1 MSSNPFLHA
10 PTPQEDE
17 MEKPFFG
24 IRKSGFRSLWRVKN
38 HVSRL
43 FHDEKREI
51 HRKIVPG
58 IFGNDWVHNLV
69 DFLVSFWFTAP
80 KIHQRDIIGTSRKNC
95 EITRKFP
102 KIVDFTVKMARDIA
116 RKLDLSLPMVSGV
129 FGEDW
134 VRNLIFIPD
143 LIRISANFHRGWYP
157 KIALTRIWL
166 QKCVR

>member
-1 MSSNPFLHA
+1 MEFWRAIWNDFAKQNGEFLCEFGKFCLAMSSNPFLHA

-69 DFLVSFWFTAP
+69 DFLVSF
-80 KIHQRDIIGTSRKNC
+80 
-95 EITRKFP
+95 
-102 KIVDFTVKMARDIA
+102 
-116 RKLDLSLPMVSGV
+116 
-129 FGEDW
+129 
-134 VRNLIFIPD
+134 
-143 LIRISANFHRGWYP
+143 
-157 KIALTRIWL
+157 
-166 QKCVR
+166 